1 MGAVVRF
8 QTMNAR
14 MILVFAVGI
23 FAAGWFPFFLDEPA
37 VHAAESSRSIL
48 EAEGKGLMKN
58 VEEMVA
64 HGGMGDTKA
73 IVHHCGEAAQ
83 YAERIITQLPASD
96 IHANKARTSLN
107 EVIKH
112 CRRVSEIGVHADP
125 GVLLNPALKAR
136 SAAQQ
141 SMRSI
146 GLIGTNK
153 G

>member
-1 MGAVVRF
+1 MALP
-8 QTMNAR
+8 QIIKAR
-14 MILVFAVGI
+14 LMLVFALGML
-23 FAAGWFPFFLDEPA
+23 ATGWLPYLSGEPA

-64 HGGMGDTKA
+64 HGGMGDAKA

-83 YAERIITQLPASD
+83 YAERLITQLPASD
-96 IHANKARTSLN
+96 THANEARTSLN

-141 SMRSI
+141 SMHSI

>member
-1 MGAVVRF
+1 MVLLNIIKERTV
-8 QTMNAR
+8 
-14 MILVFAVGI
+14 LVLAVGML
-23 FAAGWFPFFLDEPA
+23 ATGWVLFLLDEPA
-37 VHAAESSRSIL
+37 VYAAEGSRSIL
-48 EAEGKGLMKN
+48 EEEGKGLMKN

-73 IVHHCGEAAQ
+73 IIHHCGEATH

-96 IHANKARTSLN
+96 THANEARTLLN

-141 SMRSI
+141 SMHSI